1 MKTYLKGVLYM
12 SINNLSSFTKE
23 RLGLCIEND
32 TIDNNLYEEYGVKR
46 GLRDRNGIGINAGI
60 TNISLS
66 RAYTME
72 DGKHTPTDGE
82 LYYRG
87 YEIRQLIDGF
97 TKEGRFGFEEC
108 TYLLLFGK
116 LPDENELAKFK
127 QVLNL
132 AYDLP
137 HNFIQ
142 DVIMKNPTKDII
154 SNMTKSILAL
164 GSYDKSETDISL
176 DNVLQQCLMII
187 SVFPRLAVYSFQ
199 GYRHYELGK
208 SCYIHK
214 PDPEL
219 SFAENILSM
228 LRSDRKYTQLEA
240 KVLDLALVLHME
252 HGGGS
257 NSTFT
262 TRVVTS
268 SGSDTYATVAAALC
282 SLKGPLNGGGDLKV
296 MEMMKNIHC
305 NVEDV
310 TDEEQIR
317 EYIRKIV
324 RGEAFDKSGVVYG
337 MGQPVYSLSD
347 PRAVII
353 KEYVEKLAEEKHEK
367 DEFKLYE
374 LIERIAPEVIA
385 EERKIYKGVCINID
399 YYCGLLYKMLKIPY
413 ALYTP
418 LFAIGRV
425 VGWSAHRMEELIN
438 SYKIMRPAY
447 PSLVEPKDY
456 VPIKDR

>member
-46 GLRDRNGIGINAGI
+46 GLRDLNGIGINAGI

-87 YEIRQLIDGF
+87 CEIRQLIDGF

-337 MGQPVYSLSD
+337 MGQLSD

>member
-1 MKTYLKGVLYM
+1 M

-23 RLGLCIEND
+23 RLDLCIEND

-46 GLRDRNGIGINAGI
+46 GLRDLNGIGINAGI

-72 DGKHTPTDGE
+72 DGKHTPADGE

-116 LPDENELAKFK
+116 LPDEDELARFK

-214 PDPEL
+214 PDPAL

-268 SGSDTYATVAAALC
+268 SGSDTYATIAAALC

-296 MEMMKNIHC
+296 MEMMKNIHS

-310 TDEEQIR
+310 TNEDQIR
-317 EYIRKIV
+317 DYIRKIV

-347 PRAVII
+347 PRAIII

-374 LIERIAPEVIA
+374 LIERVAPEVIA
-385 EERKIYKGVCINID
+385 EEREIYKGVCINID

>member
-1 MKTYLKGVLYM
+1 M

-46 GLRDRNGIGINAGI
+46 GLRDLNGIGINAGI

-324 RGEAFDKSGVVYG
+324 RGVYG

>member
-1 MKTYLKGVLYM
+1 M

-46 GLRDRNGIGINAGI
+46 GLRDLNGIGINAGI

-72 DGKHTPTDGE
+72 DGKHTPADGE

-199 GYRHYELGK
+199 GY
-208 SCYIHK
+208 SCSIHK

>member
-1 MKTYLKGVLYM
+1 M
-12 SINNLSSFTKE
+12 SINNLSSFTKN
-23 RLGLCIEND
+23 RIHLCIEND
-32 TIDNNLYEEYGVKR
+32 KIDNEAYEEYGIKR
-46 GLRDRNGIGINAGI
+46 GLRDLNGIGINAGI
-60 TNISLS
+60 TNVSLS
-66 RAYTME
+66 RAYRLEGTVPV
-72 DGKHTPTDGE
+72 PTEGE

-97 TKEGRFGFEEC
+97 VSEGRYGFEEC
-108 TYLLLFGK
+108 TYLLLFGE
-116 LPDENELAKFK
+116 LPDKAELERFK
-127 QVLNL
+127 QVVNL

-164 GSYDKSETDISL
+164 GSYDRSETDISL

-199 GYRHYELGK
+199 GYRHFELGR

-214 PDPEL
+214 PDPSL

-252 HGGGS
+252 NGGGS

-296 MEMMKNIHC
+296 MEMMKNIRS

-310 TDEEQIR
+310 TDEEQVR
-317 EYIRKIV
+317 EYVRKIV
-324 RGEAFDKSGVVYG
+324 RGEAFDKTGIVYG
-337 MGQPVYSLSD
+337 MGQPIYSLSD
-347 PRAVII
+347 PRAVLI
-353 KEYVEKLAEEKHEK
+353 KGYVKKLAEEQHEK
-367 DEFKLYE
+367 EEFRLYE
-374 LIERIAPEVIA
+374 LIERLAPEVIA
-385 EERKIYKGVCINID
+385 EERTIYKGVCMNID
-399 YYCGLLYKMLKIPY
+399 YYCGLLYKILKIPY
-413 ALYTP
+413 ALFTP
-418 LFAIGRV
+418 MFAIGRV

-438 SYKIMRPAY
+438 RYKIMRPEY
-447 PSLVEPKDY
+447 PSLVEPKEY
-456 VPIKDR
+456 VPIEKR

>member
-46 GLRDRNGIGINAGI
+46 GLRDLNGIGINAGI

-72 DGKHTPTDGE
+72 DGKHTPADGE

-353 KEYVEKLAEEKHEK
+353 KKHEK

>member
-1 MKTYLKGVLYM
+1 M
-12 SINNLSSFTKE
+12 SINNLSSFTKT
-23 RLGLCIEND
+23 RIPLCIESD
-32 TIDNNLYEEYGVKR
+32 TIDNSLYEEYGVKR
-46 GLRDRNGIGINAGI
+46 GLRDLNGVGINAGI

-66 RAYTME
+66 RGYKLE
-72 DGKHTPTDGE
+72 NGKHIPIEGE

-87 YEIRQLIDGF
+87 YEINELIHGF
-97 TKEGRFGFEEC
+97 TSEDRFGFEEC

-116 LPDENELAKFK
+116 LPNAQELEKFK
-127 QVLNL
+127 QVINI

-142 DVIMKNPTKDII
+142 DVIMKKPTKDII

-164 GSYDKSETDISL
+164 GSYDKSENDLSL

-199 GYRHYELGK
+199 GYRHFELGR

-214 PDPEL
+214 PDPNL
-219 SFAENILSM
+219 SFAENFLSM

-262 TRVVTS
+262 TRIVTS
-268 SGSDTYATVAAALC
+268 SGSDTYSTVAAALC
-282 SLKGPLNGGGDLKV
+282 SLKGPLNGGGDFKV
-296 MEMMKNIHC
+296 MEMMANIRN

-310 TDEEQIR
+310 TDENQIR
-317 EYIRKIV
+317 DYIRKIV
-324 RGEAFDKSGVVYG
+324 RGEAFDKNGVIYG

-347 PRAVII
+347 PRAKII
-353 KEYVEKLAEEKHEK
+353 KEYVRMLADEKNEEAEFE
-367 DEFKLYE
+367 LYE
-374 LIERIAPEVIA
+374 LIERIAPEVIN
-385 EERKIYKGVCINID
+385 EERTIYKGVCINID
-399 YYCGLLYKMLKIPY
+399 YYCGLLYKMLKIPNT
-413 ALYTP
+413 LYTP

-438 SYKIMRPAY
+438 RYKIMRPAY
-447 PSLVEPKDY
+447 TSLVKPKEY
-456 VPIKDR
+456 TPIDKR